1 VNPAGPV
8 KGEFQVIYEGTAAE
22 RKLKQL
28 GLDVPLIHEVLL
40 YANAEAATYTTFD
53 PPGAGEYARWSRE
66 VRRMTELLVLDD
78 WIRINPDN
86 QPTIVHPSKKWCL
99 VVTSGS
105 SGVGVRYATPT
116 TKNPK
121 GRSIRDA
128 VMENAELALLGP
140 QDVNPA
146 LAGLRET
153 WTLLTYVNINDEI
166 QAEIS
171 LPKEMPGDQIT
182 AWEHRILI
190 PTIDPSSGPEV
201 QGGEEEPPSYDFD
214 VVRK

>member
-1 VNPAGPV
+1 MNRAGPV
-8 KGEFQVIYEGTAAE
+8 KGEFQVIYDGTSAE
-22 RKLKQL
+22 HKLKQL

-40 YANAEAATYTTFD
+40 YGHAEAATYTTFD

-105 SGVGVRYATPT
+105 SGTGVRYATPT

-121 GRSIRDA
+121 GRSIREA
-128 VMENAELALLGP
+128 VMENAELALLSP
-140 QDVNPA
+140 QDVDAA
-146 LAGLRET
+146 LASLRET
-153 WTLLTYVNINDEI
+153 WMLMTYVDINDQIHSEV
-166 QAEIS
+166 S
-171 LPKEMPGDQIT
+171 LPREMPGDQIT

-214 VVRK
+214 IVRK

>member
-1 VNPAGPV
+1 
-8 KGEFQVIYEGTAAE
+8 VIYEGVAAD

-40 YANAEAATYTTFD
+40 YGHAEAATYTTFD
-53 PPGAGEYARWSRE
+53 APGAGEYARWSRE
-66 VRRMTELLVLDD
+66 ARRLSELLVLDD
-78 WIRINPDN
+78 WERMNPDN
-86 QPTIVHPSKKWCL
+86 QPTLVHPSNEWCL

-105 SGVGVRYATPT
+105 SGTGVKYATPT

-121 GRSIRDA
+121 GRSIREA
-128 VMENAELALLGP
+128 VMENAELALLRP

-153 WTLLTYVNINDEI
+153 WMLMTYLNIDDQI
-166 QAEIS
+166 QSEIS
-171 LPKEMPGDQIT
+171 LPSEMEGDQIV

-190 PTIDPSSGPEV
+190 PTIDPSAGPES
-201 QGGEEEPPSYDFD
+201 QGREEEPPSYDFD
-214 VVRK
+214 IVRK

>member
-1 VNPAGPV
+1 
-8 KGEFQVIYEGTAAE
+8 VIYEGVAAE

-40 YANAEAATYTTFD
+40 YGNAEAATYTNFD
-53 PPGAGEYARWSRE
+53 APGAGEYARWSRE
-66 VRRMTELLVLDD
+66 GRRLSELLVPEG
-78 WIRINPDN
+78 WERINPDN
-86 QPTIVHPSKKWCL
+86 QPTLVHPSNMWCL

-105 SGVGVRYATPT
+105 PGVGVKYATPT

-121 GRSIRDA
+121 GRSIREA
-128 VMENAELALLGP
+128 VTANAEVVLLLP
-140 QDVNPA
+140 QDVKPA

-153 WTLLTYVNINDEI
+153 WMLLTYVDINRHIWSEV
-166 QAEIS
+166 S
-171 LPKEMPGDQIT
+171 LPSEMEGDQIT

-190 PTIDPSSGPEV
+190 PTIDPSAGPEI

>member
-1 VNPAGPV
+1 M
-8 KGEFQVIYEGTAAE
+8 IYEGVAAE
-22 RKLKQL
+22 RKLKRL

-40 YANAEAATYTTFD
+40 YGNAEAATYTTFD

-66 VRRMTELLVLDD
+66 VRRITELLVLDD

-86 QPTIVHPSKKWCL
+86 QPTIVHPTKKWCL

-105 SGVGVRYATPT
+105 SGTGVRYATPT

-121 GRSIRDA
+121 GRSIREA
-128 VMENAELALLGP
+128 VMENAELALLSP
-140 QDVNPA
+140 QDVHAA
-146 LAGLRET
+146 LASLRET
-153 WTLLTYVNINDEI
+153 WMLMTFVDINDRIYSEV
-166 QAEIS
+166 S
-171 LPKEMPGDQIT
+171 LPREMPGDQIT

-201 QGGEEEPPSYDFD
+201 QDGEEEPPSYDFD
-214 VVRK
+214 IVRK